1 MDADLRPYNKKS
13 TKGFING
20 VQFTKNKV
28 IKMKAFRVTGSYDD
42 PRQKKQPFSIEM
54 AAEDENA
61 VREKALSTIGSKH
74 KLKRW
79 QIDITDVAELPA
91 DQVTNHVVKYQI
103 GE

>member
-1 MDADLRPYNKKS
+1 
-13 TKGFING
+13 
-20 VQFTKNKV
+20 
-28 IKMKAFRVTGSYDD
+28 MKAFRVTGSYAD
-42 PRQKKQPFSIEM
+42 PRQKQQPFSVEM
-54 AAEDENA
+54 AAEDEAA

-79 QIDITDVAELPA
+79 QINITDVAEIPA